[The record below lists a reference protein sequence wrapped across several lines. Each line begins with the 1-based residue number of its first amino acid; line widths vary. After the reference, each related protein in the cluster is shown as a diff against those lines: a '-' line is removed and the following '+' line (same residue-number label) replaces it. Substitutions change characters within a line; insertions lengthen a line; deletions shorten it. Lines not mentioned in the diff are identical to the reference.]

1 MSDKEAIRR
10 VSIFVENK
18 IGVLAK
24 ISGLFAGKNYN
35 IHTLT
40 VGTTED
46 PTISRMTISIV
57 SDDNTFEQIKKQLNR
72 CVEVIKVMDFTQT
85 SIHMKEVLFVRVNGM
100 TLEGK
105 NELLNL
111 SKVFDG
117 RVVDYGKDS
126 ALFECCQTELKNDSA
141 IRLLKDLFKDIEV
154 VRGGTVAIESISMAD
169 K

>member
-1 MSDKEAIRR
+1 MNEKEEMRR

-57 SDDNTFEQIKKQLNR
+57 SDDRTFEQIKKQLNR
-72 CVEVIKVMDFTQT
+72 CVEVIKVLDFTQT
-85 SIHMKEVLFVRVNGM
+85 PIHMKEVLFVRVNGL
-100 TLEGK
+100 TIEGK

-111 SKVFDG
+111 AKVFDG

-126 ALFECCQTELKNDSA
+126 ALFECSQTESRNDDA
-141 IRLLKDLFKDIEV
+141 ILLMRELFTDIEV
-154 VRGGTVAIESISMAD
+154 VRGGTVAIESISMTD